1 MADKETEKAPRSKL
15 KRAGGLVLIILS
27 IIVLVLNVAGIVGA
41 WAVNEPLTDSIVG
54 ILEPVEETLE
64 LAGDL
69 LDRISAGVERAR
81 GVVSTIDTAA
91 ELLGD
96 NIEENRPLLNL
107 ISKALGDE
115 LGPVIENV
123 GEIVSTARA
132 AATTIQKALEIVD
145 GLPFVSLGEGGLET
159 TRIENMANRV
169 SDVAASLEEL
179 DTSVEDRR
187 SEAAEE
193 IVGRITSRTSEIS
206 AFLDDLQSEVD
217 GYRAQ
222 IGDLQTRVATVKAR
236 VPLWIDLGSIGI
248 TLLFVWL
255 GLSQV
260 SVFIHGWSFFKG
272 EDLLARWR

>member
-1 MADKETEKAPRSKL
+1 MAEQEKEERKPRRL
-15 KRAGGLVLIILS
+15 ARIGGLVLIILS
-27 IIVLVLNVAGIVGA
+27 IIILVLNVAGIVGA
-41 WAVNEPLTDSIVG
+41 WAVNEPLTKGVVG
-54 ILEPVEETLE
+54 ILEPVEQTLD

-81 GVVSTIDTAA
+81 GVVSTIDAAA

-115 LGPVIENV
+115 LGPVVENV

-132 AATTIQKALEIVD
+132 AATTIQNALEIVD
-145 GLPFVSLGEGGLET
+145 GLPFVSLGEDGLES
-159 TRIENMANRV
+159 TRIEKMANRI
-169 SDVAASLEEL
+169 SDVATSLEEL
-179 DTSVEDRR
+179 DTSVQERR
-187 SEAAEE
+187 SEATEE
-193 IVGRITSRTSEIS
+193 IVGRITSRTAEIS
-206 AFLDDLQSEVD
+206 AFLDDLQSEVE

-222 IGDLQTRVATVKAR
+222 ITDLQERVAILKAR
-236 VPLWIDLGSIGI
+236 VPLWIDLGSIGL

-260 SVFIHGWSFFKG
+260 SIFIHGWSFFTG
-272 EDLLARWR
+272 QDLLARWR